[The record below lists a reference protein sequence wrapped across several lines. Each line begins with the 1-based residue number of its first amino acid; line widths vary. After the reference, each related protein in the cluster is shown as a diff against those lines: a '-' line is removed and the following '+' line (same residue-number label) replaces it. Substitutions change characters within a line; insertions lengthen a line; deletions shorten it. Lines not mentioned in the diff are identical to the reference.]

1 MKKYLVLLALT
12 FVCHLAQAQTPNTV
26 SGKIERVTVFRQ
38 SAKLNG
44 TATAS
49 APSGNSEIV
58 ITDLTD
64 NAVQQSLQVKLG
76 SAQAHLLS
84 ATFRVNYLKIN
95 TATARLKTLRD
106 SVTTLTDEMEI
117 VTDQTRVNLEE
128 IAIIK
133 KTAEDRLG
141 GTEKGASFEDLKN
154 VADFYQKRLTELNTA
169 QRKLTHKTVDLVT
182 LRDKYQN
189 TINDLDGK
197 STKPVGEIV
206 LKIDA
211 DAATTFPIEFSILT
225 NAASWTPIYDLK
237 AAEGKPLQLVYKA
250 NIQQSSGYE
259 WKDVQ
264 LLVSSG
270 NPNVDNTLPKLEAR
284 YVDFVQPVA
293 YYNNQS
299 KNAEPRKAQE
309 QQIQMNND
317 NNMAVYDKIEAYS
330 YNAPPP
336 PPPPGATDAGATV
349 EMEITR
355 KQTIPT
361 DGLMH
366 LLEVNKHEIPV
377 TYEYQ
382 TVPRKEHAAFLLA
395 KITDFGQYNLVA
407 GAANL
412 FFNET
417 YVGQSDINPSVTSD
431 TLYFSMGRDEKV
443 VVKRAKLKDVTATKF
458 LSNTKKETVGY
469 ETVIRNNKAVAID
482 LEILDNIPLS
492 RQKDIVVEIDEKTGG
507 ELFPDYGEVV
517 WNLHLNPGETKKINL
532 VYTIKYPKTQR
543 VTFGLQSE
551 QSRGNNSNRAMKKR

>member
-270 NPNVDNTLPKLEAR
+270 NPNVDNTLPKLEVR
-284 YVDFVQPVA
+284 YVDFVQMVA
-293 YYNNQS
+293 YEQVQKNTAKEYNNAPAQ
-299 KNAEPRKAQE
+299 KIQE
-309 QQIQMNND
+309 QRYDSNIALAD
-317 NNMAVYDKIEAYS
+317 NIFSHDLNPDIRLSE
-330 YNAPPP
+330 PPP
-336 PPPPGATDAGATV
+336 PNAGDAGATI
-349 EMEITR
+349 ELEIER
-355 KQTIPT
+355 KQTIPS
-361 DGLMH
+361 DAQVH
-366 LLEVNKHEIPV
+366 LL
-377 TYEYQ
+377 
-382 TVPRKEHAAFLLA
+382 
-395 KITDFGQYNLVA
+395 
-407 GAANL
+407 
-412 FFNET
+412 
-417 YVGQSDINPSVTSD
+417 
-431 TLYFSMGRDEKV
+431 
-443 VVKRAKLKDVTATKF
+443 
-458 LSNTKKETVGY
+458 
-469 ETVIRNNKAVAID
+469 
-482 LEILDNIPLS
+482 
-492 RQKDIVVEIDEKTGG
+492 GG
-507 ELFPDYGEVV
+507 KQV
-517 WNLHLNPGETKKINL
+517 
-532 VYTIKYPKTQR
+532 
-543 VTFGLQSE
+543 
-551 QSRGNNSNRAMKKR
+551 